1 MDNITITEA
10 TARRALARL
19 TDWLEWVE
27 DLDAETRA
35 DVLALDELIKALD
48 AETEYE
54 KMLEER
60 RESARKANEEYH
72 ARKNAESA
80 GE

>member
-1 MDNITITEA
+1 MNNITITEA

-19 TDWLEWVE
+19 TDWLEWVD

-35 DVLALDELIKALD
+35 DILALDELIKTLD
-48 AETEYE
+48 AEDEYQQLIE
-54 KMLEER
+54 NNREAR
-60 RESARKANEEYH
+60 RKSLEEYH
-72 ARKNAESA
+72 AKKDAESA